1 MMAAAAGRRP
11 AAGEG
16 VEHAEPERGPGRGRD
31 VIAPGRA
38 IERRMDGATKGQID
52 ELVTAAG
59 AVVGRLADGGAA
71 GSAGLVGGPVA
82 GGKVGLTGRKV
93 VGSGLLLV
101 VVGVAFAVL
110 LVSVAELRT
119 ATRLAR
125 HSQEVLVAANQLER
139 LAIDLETGQ
148 RGFVI
153 TGQERFLGPWR
164 AARVAVPGQ
173 ASTLARLVAGDPAQQ
188 RRAQRLWRAVRSYV
202 EDYSVGLV
210 AAARR
215 DPAAARTVAAT
226 QEGKRRVDA
235 MRGEFDRLIGTEQG
249 LAVARQQRAQGAAR
263 RAIGAAAGGLAGSVL
278 LIGGLAG
285 YLTRAI
291 VRPVRSTAA
300 VAGRLAG
307 GDLGARMPQRRAGEI
322 GGLQRSF
329 NTMAGSLQASRAEL
343 GRLADE
349 QAALRRVATLVA
361 RGVPAAEVFAA
372 LAQEAGRLLGAD
384 AAHVLRYEHDATV
397 TLVAGWSRDGQ
408 ALPVGTRS
416 PIEEET
422 LSALMLRTGQPARTD
437 SHADHP
443 GAIGTRIRQ
452 LGIRSSVACPITV
465 QGRLWGATAVSS
477 TQPQPLPPDTQ
488 ARIALA
494 ASRARIVKAA
504 DQTRR
509 RIERDLHDGIQQRLV
524 SLALDLRATQ
534 ASLPAQLGELHAQ
547 LDRVADGLSQA
558 LEELRETSRG
568 IHPAALSQGGLGPA
582 LKVLARRCPLPVQ
595 ADLKLQTRLPEPVE
609 VAAYYVVAEALTNA
623 AKHAHASLAHLAVQ
637 AHHDRLHLSVAD
649 DGVGGADPPRGSGLV
664 GLSDRV
670 QALGGTIT
678 VHSPT
683 GQGTTLQIALPT
695 GHDGD

>member
-1 MMAAAAGRRP
+1 MWRTTRWGWWRPRGGTRQRREPWPPPGGQAARGCNPGGVRP
-11 AAGEG
+11 ADRHRA
-16 VEHAEPERGPGRGRD
+16 GPG
-31 VIAPGRA
+31 
-38 IERRMDGATKGQID
+38 
-52 ELVTAAG
+52 
-59 AVVGRLADGGAA
+59 GGA
-71 GSAGLVGGPVA
+71 
-82 GGKVGLTGRKV
+82 
-93 VGSGLLLV
+93 
-101 VVGVAFAVL
+101 
-110 LVSVAELRT
+110 
-119 ATRLAR
+119 
-125 HSQEVLVAANQLER
+125 
-139 LAIDLETGQ
+139 
-148 RGFVI
+148 
-153 TGQERFLGPWR
+153 
-164 AARVAVPGQ
+164 
-173 ASTLARLVAGDPAQQ
+173 
-188 RRAQRLWRAVRSYV
+188 
-202 EDYSVGLV
+202 

-215 DPAAARTVAAT
+215 WGRSTGDRRGGGRACRFGPA
-226 QEGKRRVDA
+226 D
-235 MRGEFDRLIGTEQG
+235 RGVGG
-249 LAVARQQRAQGAAR
+249 VP
-263 RAIGAAAGGLAGSVL
+263 GAAAM
-278 LIGGLAG
+278 
-285 YLTRAI
+285 
-291 VRPVRSTAA
+291 
-300 VAGRLAG
+300 AGRLAG
-307 GDLGARMPQRRAGEI
+307 GDLGARMPQRGAGEI

-329 NTMAGSLQASRAEL
+329 NTVAGSLQASRAEL

-416 PIEEET
+416 PIGEET

-488 ARIALA
+488 ARIADFTELAATAIANTQARAELA

-547 LDRVADGLSQA
+547 LDRVA
-558 LEELRETSRG
+558 
-568 IHPAALSQGGLGPA
+568 
-582 LKVLARRCPLPVQ
+582 
-595 ADLKLQTRLPEPVE
+595 
-609 VAAYYVVAEALTNA
+609 EALTNA

-637 AHHDRLHLSVAD
+637 AHRDRLHLSVAD
-649 DGVGGADPPRGSGLV
+649 DGVGGADPTRGSGLV

-683 GQGTTLQIALPT
+683 GQGTTLQIALPI
-695 GHDGD
+695 DLKGD